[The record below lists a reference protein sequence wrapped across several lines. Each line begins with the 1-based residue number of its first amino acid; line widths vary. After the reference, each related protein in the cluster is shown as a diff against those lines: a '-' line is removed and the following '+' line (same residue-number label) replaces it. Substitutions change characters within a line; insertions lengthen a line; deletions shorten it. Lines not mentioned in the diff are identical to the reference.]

1 MHGVRGL
8 SVPLLSEQAC
18 ASALQFD
25 GDDGTM
31 IATRISLR
39 ALTAASAVFLLA
51 ACASNKPADE
61 EAMSTATPSISE
73 SSGPQAVP
81 APDVD
86 QERLSDPYGA
96 ADQSGLEAYAGDRVF
111 FGFDTSELTPSAR
124 QTLQRQAEW
133 LQRYSNVSAIVE
145 GHADERGTR
154 EYNLALGERRAT
166 AAKNYLV
173 ALGISPDR
181 LKTISYGKERPAVL
195 GSGEAVWKQNRRSV
209 LKVDR
214 AGA

>member
-1 MHGVRGL
+1 
-8 SVPLLSEQAC
+8 
-18 ASALQFD
+18 
-25 GDDGTM
+25 M
-31 IATRISLR
+31 IAKRFSLR
-39 ALTAASAVFLLA
+39 TLTAASAVFLLA

-61 EAMSTATPSISE
+61 EALSTASPSVSE
-73 SSGPQAVP
+73 PTGPQAVP
-81 APDVD
+81 APEVD
-86 QERLSDPYGA
+86 QEQLTDPFGTA
-96 ADQSGLEAYAGDRVF
+96 TQSSLESYAGDRIF
-111 FGFDTSELTPSAR
+111 FGFDTAELTPTAR

-133 LQRYSNVSAIVE
+133 LQRHRNVKAIVE

-195 GSGEAVWKQNRRSV
+195 GSGESVWRQNRRSV